1 MAIKKNTSKI
11 RVHLNPTHN
20 PYSGAKSNDSKWI
33 KVRKFFIKV
42 SIIAVI
48 GYISRWYINDIFNV
62 NVFVNYN
69 HPLSI
74 TYYFSMAGFST
85 ILNELLNILD
95 GSKMTI
101 GGLDLSEDIKYNSG
115 KEITERKRIVN
126 FMQNSPSDSG
136 IPNSSTDSDRPNSST
151 DSGWPNSNTDNNN
164 PGGSLENN
172 GGQSSSA
179 EGLDSFINHQG
190 TSSITDLR
198 ERRVNPMSLTQ
209 MCNSTIEGRENLNS
223 HIENIS
229 PETVSPETYAYV
241 KRVLDDERKMLYD
254 NNPNFRGNVSLS
266 DLGYNFRLKKGSVIQ
281 ELIDIKKNKWKI

>member
-1 MAIKKNTSKI
+1 M
-11 RVHLNPTHN
+11 NPTHN

-101 GGLDLSEDIKYNSG
+101 GGLDLSEDIKDNSG

-126 FMQNSPSDSG
+126 FMTHSCS
-136 IPNSSTDSDRPNSST
+136 
-151 DSGWPNSNTDNNN
+151 
-164 PGGSLENN
+164 
-172 GGQSSSA
+172 QSSS
-179 EGLDSFINHQG
+179 LFLFYH
-190 TSSITDLR
+190 
-198 ERRVNPMSLTQ
+198 V
-209 MCNSTIEGRENLNS
+209 
-223 HIENIS
+223 
-229 PETVSPETYAYV
+229 
-241 KRVLDDERKMLYD
+241 
-254 NNPNFRGNVSLS
+254 
-266 DLGYNFRLKKGSVIQ
+266 
-281 ELIDIKKNKWKI
+281 